1 MASGIWLAE
10 GGEDARGK
18 DPACVIGRGSGGV
31 VVRVWVRSEVIG
43 VESEGRPWVERGKRV
58 RNEKRENGQLEKR
71 EWTKEKQK
79 REEKK

>member
-1 MASGIWLAE
+1 M
-10 GGEDARGK
+10 
-18 DPACVIGRGSGGV
+18 GGV
-31 VVRVWVRSEVIG
+31 VVRVRVRSEVIG

-79 REEKK
+79 REEKKYQQGKIHGVR